1 MSSVKHLCNAYY
13 MPGTSIVT
21 GDLAQSKSNE
31 VPTVIQSVFYRE
43 AWRVDGSQTPMVY
56 YCRFTLN

>member
-1 MSSVKHLCNAYY
+1 MHFKQIKDHGHNGWIHSFMSSVKHLCNVYY

-31 VPTVIQSVFYRE
+31 VPTIIESVFYRE
-43 AWRVDGSQTPMVY
+43 A
-56 YCRFTLN
+56 